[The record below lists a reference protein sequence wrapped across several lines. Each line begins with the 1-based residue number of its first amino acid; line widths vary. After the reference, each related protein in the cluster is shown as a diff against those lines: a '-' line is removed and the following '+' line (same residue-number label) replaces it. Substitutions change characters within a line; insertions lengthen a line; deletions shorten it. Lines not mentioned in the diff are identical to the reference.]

1 MRSATLI
8 ESERDE
14 VQAIWGQLNAMGKPK
29 ALVLDL
35 SEVGAADVQL
45 VGGKCAS
52 LGELF
57 RNLVP
62 RGVRAVDG
70 FATTSESYRLLLL
83 TNGLG
88 DRLRELMNGLDHN
101 DIRALNGAGRE
112 ARALM
117 LDTPLPAQVN
127 DAILDAYRRLCKRLG
142 RKPEVAVR
150 SSATAEDL
158 PDASFAGQQDTILNV
173 RGETHLIEACHR
185 CFASL
190 WTDRAISYRAA
201 RGYDHFEVALSIGVQ
216 PMVRSDQACSGVMF
230 TLDTESGF
238 RDVVVINGAWG
249 LGEAIVQG
257 MATPDEWVV
266 FKPTLQTGARP
277 IVSRR
282 LGGKEVKM
290 VYGLDGKG
298 TRTRDVVEAQRGR
311 FVLGDYE
318 VLELARWAC
327 LIEDHYS
334 KLAGRSTPMDI
345 EWAKDGQTGEL
356 FILQARP
363 ETVHASN
370 RENYIE
376 TYRLTGEHGPPLVTG
391 IAVGEKVSHGR
402 VHVLA
407 DPDHLAEFKAGDVLV
422 TSMTDPAWEP
432 IMKRAAAIVTDR
444 GGRTCHSAIISR
456 ELGLPCIVGTG
467 NATQLLQSGMD
478 VTVSCSEGAH
488 GNIYEGLVEFAVDR
502 RVVGDEQ
509 RPRTQVMMNV
519 GDPDHAFA
527 VASLPNDGVGLARLE
542 FIINNHIGIHP
553 MALVRY
559 PNLENTDVVKEI
571 ERRIG
576 EEDPREF
583 FVRRLAEGIAR
594 IAAAFYPKPVIVRM
608 SDFKSNE
615 YAMLIGG
622 QEFEPTEENPMLG
635 FRGAS
640 RYYDD
645 RYKEGFELECQA
657 LQRVRDDMGLVN
669 VLAMIPFCR
678 TVAEAERV
686 VALMAEFGLQQGEH
700 ALEIYAMCELPANVI
715 YADEF
720 LRVFD
725 GYSIGSNDLTQL
737 TLGLD
742 RDSEMVAHLFDERD
756 GAVERMVTLA
766 IEAAQRAGKKIGI
779 CGQAPSD
786 YPEFARFL
794 VEKGITS
801 ISLNPD
807 TVLQTTH
814 MILEVETELA
824 SQKTSI
830 KTDSP
835 VRRRAERSSL
845 DIAPAFSGT
854 GVE

>member
-1 MRSATLI
+1 
-8 ESERDE
+8 
-14 VQAIWGQLNAMGKPK
+14 MGK
-29 ALVLDL
+29 ASDSLVLDL
-35 SEVGAADVQL
+35 IEVGADDVGR
-45 VGGKCAS
+45 VGGKGAN

-57 RNLVP
+57 RSLTR

-70 FATTSESYRLLLL
+70 FATTSEVYRSLLQ

-88 DRLRELMNGLDHN
+88 ERLRELMSSLDY
-101 DIRALNGAGRE
+101 DDMDALNRAGRE

-117 LDTPLPAQVN
+117 LDTPLPPEVN
-127 DAILDAYRRLCKRLG
+127 DAILDAYRRLCDRVQ
-142 RKPEVAVR
+142 RACEVAVR

-158 PDASFAGQQDTILNV
+158 ADASFAGQQDTILNV
-173 RGETHLIEACHR
+173 HGEEHLIDACHR

-190 WTDRAISYRAA
+190 WTDRAISYRHQ
-201 RGYDHFEVALSIGVQ
+201 RGFDHFDVALSVCVQ
-216 PMVRSDQACSGVMF
+216 PMVRSDLASSGVVF

-238 RDVVVINGAWG
+238 RDAVVINGAWG

-266 FKPTLQTGARP
+266 FKPTLKTGARP

-290 VYGLDGKG
+290 VYGVEGRG
-298 TRTRDVVEAQRGR
+298 TRTREVVEAQRQR
-311 FVLGDYE
+311 FVLDDYE
-318 VLELARWAC
+318 VLQLARWAC
-327 LIEDHYS
+327 IIEEHYS
-334 KLAGRSTPMDI
+334 ERAGHHQPMDI
-345 EWAKDGQTGEL
+345 EWAKDGKTGEL
-356 FILQARP
+356 FIVQARP
-363 ETVHASN
+363 ETVHSMN

-376 TYRLTGEHGPPLVTG
+376 SYKLTGERGAPVATG
-391 IAVGEKVSHGR
+391 IAVGERIAQGR
-402 VHVLA
+402 VHVLE
-407 DPDHLAEFKAGDVLV
+407 DPDNLKDFLEGDVLV

-467 NATQLLQSGMD
+467 NATTTLQTDMD
-478 VTVSCSEGAH
+478 VTVSCAEGAQ
-488 GNIYEGLVEFAVDR
+488 GNVYEGRIDFAVER
-502 RVVGDEQ
+502 RVVTNEG

-527 VASLPNDGVGLARLE
+527 LASLPNDGVGLARLE

-559 PNLENTDVVKEI
+559 PKLKRAEDVREI
-571 ERRIG
+571 ERRIN
-576 EEDPREF
+576 EEDPQDF
-583 FVRRLAEGIAR
+583 FVRNLAEGIGR

-622 QEFEPTEENPMLG
+622 QEFEPVEENPMLG

-640 RYYDD
+640 RYYDE
-645 RYKEGFELECQA
+645 RYREGFRLECMA
-657 LQRVRDDMGLVN
+657 LRRVREEMGLTN
-669 VLAMIPFCR
+669 VKAMIPFCR
-678 TVAEAERV
+678 TVEEGEKVIR
-686 VALMAEFGLQQGEH
+686 LMQDHGLKQGERG
-700 ALEIYAMCELPANVI
+700 LEIYAMCELPANVVF
-715 YADEF
+715 ADEF
-720 LRVFD
+720 LRIFD

-737 TLGLD
+737 ALGLD
-742 RDSEMVAHLFDERD
+742 RDSEMVAHLFDERN
-756 GAVERMVTLA
+756 GAVEKMIAQA
-766 IEAAQRAGKKIGI
+766 IDAAHRAGKKIGI

-794 VEKGITS
+794 VERGITS

-807 TVLQTTH
+807 TVIQTTGV
-814 MILEVETELA
+814 IL
-824 SQKTSI
+824 
-830 KTDSP
+830 
-835 VRRRAERSSL
+835 RAEAQLATDGNGRQKASGKQSVTVAE
-845 DIAPAFSGT
+845 APAAVYRFMDDGSN
-854 GVE
+854 

>member
-1 MRSATLI
+1 MAKTF
-8 ESERDE
+8 
-14 VQAIWGQLNAMGKPK
+14 KP
-29 ALVLDL
+29 LVLNL
-35 SEVGAADVQL
+35 NEVGAGDVEL

-57 RNLVP
+57 RALVP

-70 FATTSESYRLLLL
+70 FATTSESYRLLLE

-88 DRLRELMNGLDHN
+88 QRLRELMSGLDHN
-101 DIRALNGAGRE
+101 DIRALNNAGKE

-117 LDTPLPAQVN
+117 LDTPLPQNVN
-127 DAILDAYRRLCKRLG
+127 DAILGAYRHLCQRLERT
-142 RKPEVAVR
+142 PEVAVR

-173 RGETHLIEACHR
+173 RGEEQLIEACHR

-201 RGYDHFEVALSIGVQ
+201 RGFDHFEVALSIGVQ

-230 TLDTESGF
+230 SLDTESGF

-266 FKPTLQTGARP
+266 FKPTLKTGARP

-290 VYGLDGKG
+290 VYGLDGRG
-298 TRTRDVVEAQRGR
+298 TRTREVVEAQRNR

-327 LIEDHYS
+327 IIEEHYS
-334 KLAGRSTPMDI
+334 GLAGKHAPMDI
-345 EWAKDGQTGEL
+345 EWAKDGYTGEL

-376 TYRLTGEHGPPLVTG
+376 TYRLTGDHGAPLVSG
-391 IAVGEKVSHGR
+391 IAVGEKITHGR
-402 VHVLA
+402 VHVLK
-407 DPDHLAEFKAGDVLV
+407 DPDHLTDFKAGDVLV

-432 IMKRAAAIVTDR
+432 IMKKAAAIVTDR

-467 NATQLLQSGMD
+467 NATQLLQSATD

-488 GNIYEGLVEFAVDR
+488 GNIYEGLIEFAVDR
-502 RVVGDEQ
+502 RVVGDEA

-559 PNLENTDVVKEI
+559 PALESTDVVKEI
-571 ERRIG
+571 ARRIG

-583 FVRRLAEGIAR
+583 FIRRLSEGIAR

-622 QEFEPTEENPMLG
+622 EEFEPTEENPMLG

-645 RYKEGFELECQA
+645 RYREGFELECLA
-657 LQRVRDDMGLVN
+657 MQRVRDDMGLVN
-669 VLAMIPFCR
+669 VKAMIPFCR

-686 VALMAEFGLQQGEH
+686 VALMAEFGLQQGQHE
-700 ALEIYAMCELPANVI
+700 LEIYAMCELPANVI

-756 GAVERMVTLA
+756 GAVEKMVTIA
-766 IEAAQRAGKKIGI
+766 IEAAHRAGKKIGI

-814 MILEVETELA
+814 VILEAEAKL
-824 SQKTSI
+824 KT
-830 KTDSP
+830 TQP
-835 VRRRAERSSL
+835 AAPRVRPRSL
-845 DIAPAFSGT
+845 DNEGSIQPVAFSET
-854 GVE
+854 GVN

>member
-1 MRSATLI
+1 M
-8 ESERDE
+8 
-14 VQAIWGQLNAMGKPK
+14 PK
-29 ALVLDL
+29 ASKPLVLDL
-35 SEVGAADVQL
+35 SQVGSGDVAL

-57 RNLVP
+57 RSLSP

-70 FATTSESYRLLLL
+70 FATTSEAYRLLLE
-83 TNGLG
+83 TENLG
-88 DRLRELMNGLDHN
+88 KRLRELMRGLDHN
-101 DIRALNGAGRE
+101 DIRALNEAGRE

-117 LDTPLPAQVN
+117 LDTPLPKPVH
-127 DAILDAYRRLCKRLG
+127 DAIIESYHRLCERLG
-142 RKPEVAVR
+142 RTPEVAVR

-173 RGETHLIEACHR
+173 RGEEALIEACHR

-201 RGYDHFEVALSIGVQ
+201 RGFDHFEVALSIGVQ
-216 PMVRSDQACSGVMF
+216 PMVRSDLACSGVMF

-257 MATPDEWVV
+257 MATPDEWIV
-266 FKPTLQTGARP
+266 FKPTLKTGARP

-282 LGGKEVKM
+282 IGTKEVKM
-290 VYGLDGKG
+290 VYGLDGRG
-298 TRTRDVVEAQRGR
+298 TRTREVVEAQRLR
-311 FVLGDYE
+311 SCLSDYE
-318 VLELARWAC
+318 VLELARWATI
-327 LIEDHYS
+327 IEDHYS
-334 KLAGRSTPMDI
+334 DLAHKPTPMDI
-345 EWAKDGQTGEL
+345 EWAKDGYTGEL

-363 ETVHASN
+363 ETVHSSN
-370 RENYIE
+370 HQLYVESYK
-376 TYRLTGEHGPPLVTG
+376 LTGEHGAPLVSG
-391 IAVGEKVSHGR
+391 IAVGEKISQGR

-407 DPDHLAEFKAGDVLV
+407 DPDQLAQFQAGDVLV

-432 IMKRAAAIVTDR
+432 IMKKAAAIVTDR

-467 NATQLLQSGMD
+467 SATSVLKTGTQ
-478 VTVSCSEGAH
+478 VTVSCAEGAH
-488 GNIYEGLVEFAVDR
+488 GNIYEGEIEFAVDR
-502 RVVGDEQ
+502 RAIGNEE

-559 PNLENTDVVKEI
+559 PHLKKPEDVKEI

-576 EEDPREF
+576 EEDPRDF
-583 FVRRLAEGIAR
+583 FVRRLAEGIGR

-622 QEFEPTEENPMLG
+622 HEFEPVEENPMLG

-640 RYYDD
+640 RYYDE
-645 RYKEGFELECQA
+645 RYREGFHLECLA
-657 LQRVRDDMGLVN
+657 LQRVREDMGLIN
-669 VLAMIPFCR
+669 VKAMIPFCR
-678 TVAEAERV
+678 TIAEAERV
-686 VALMAEFGLQQGEH
+686 VTLMAEFGLKQGEH
-700 ALEIYAMCELPANVI
+700 DLEIYAMCELPANVI

-786 YPEFARFL
+786 YPEFAEFL
-794 VEKGITS
+794 VQKGISS

-807 TVLQTTH
+807 TVVQTTH
-814 MILEVETELA
+814 KILEVENSLA
-824 SQKTSI
+824 AKAT
-830 KTDSP
+830 TP
-835 VRRRAERSSL
+835 VEPVIITNTAINSDDVQTIDGPEQ
-845 DIAPAFSGT
+845 
-854 GVE
+854 

>member
-1 MRSATLI
+1 MKKAS
-8 ESERDE
+8 
-14 VQAIWGQLNAMGKPK
+14 KP
-29 ALVLDL
+29 LVLDL
-35 SEVGAADVQL
+35 SEVGADDVQL

-52 LGELF
+52 LGELL
-57 RNLVP
+57 RALAP

-70 FATTSESYRLLLL
+70 FATTSEAYRMLLEADS
-83 TNGLG
+83 LG
-88 DRLRELMNGLDHN
+88 QRLRELMGGLNYEDMN
-101 DIRALNGAGRE
+101 ALNAAGRE

-117 LDTPLPAQVN
+117 LDTPLPREVHE
-127 DAILDAYRRLCKRLG
+127 AIIGASRRLTERVG
-142 RKPEVAVR
+142 HSTEVAVR

-158 PDASFAGQQDTILNV
+158 PEASFAGQQDTILNV
-173 RGETHLIEACHR
+173 RGEDRLIEACHR

-201 RGYDHFEVALSIGVQ
+201 RGFDHFDVALSIGVQ

-257 MATPDEWVV
+257 MATPDEWIV
-266 FKPTLQTGARP
+266 FKPTLATGARP
-277 IVSRR
+277 IISRH
-282 LGGKEVKM
+282 LGSKEVKM

-298 TRTRDVVEAQRGR
+298 TRTREVVDAQRQR
-311 FVLGDYE
+311 FCLSDYE
-318 VLELARWAC
+318 VLQLSRWAC
-327 LIEDHYS
+327 TIEAHYS
-334 KLAGRSTPMDI
+334 ERAGRATPMDI
-345 EWAKDGQTGEL
+345 EWAKDGNTGEL

-363 ETVHASN
+363 ETVHATN
-370 RENYIE
+370 HQTYIE
-376 TYRLTGEHGPPLVTG
+376 IHKLTGEHSSPLTEG
-391 IAVGEKVSHGR
+391 IAVGEKIGQGD

-407 DPDHLAEFKAGDVLV
+407 HPDQLAEFKDGAVLV

-432 IMKRAAAIVTDR
+432 IMKKAAAIVTDR
-444 GGRTCHSAIISR
+444 GGRTCHSAIVSR

-467 NATQLLQSGMD
+467 NATQVLQSGID
-478 VTVSCSEGAH
+478 VTVCCAEGAR
-488 GNIYEGLVEFAVDR
+488 GSVYEGLIDFAVEK
-502 RVVGDEQ
+502 RVVGKEQ

-527 VASLPNDGVGLARLE
+527 LSALPNDGVGLARLE

-559 PNLENTDVVKEI
+559 PQLQNPEVVREI

-583 FVRRLAEGIAR
+583 FVRRLSEGIGR
-594 IAAAFYPKPVIVRM
+594 IAAAFYPNSVIVRM

-640 RYYDD
+640 RYYDE
-645 RYKEGFELECQA
+645 RYREGFHLECLA
-657 LQRVRDDMGLVN
+657 LQRVREDMGLIN
-669 VLAMIPFCR
+669 VKAMIPFCR
-678 TVAEAERV
+678 TVEEAERV
-686 VALMAEFGLQQGEH
+686 IQLMSDFGLKQGERD
-700 ALEIYAMCELPANVI
+700 LEIYAMCELPANVVF
-715 YADEF
+715 ADEF

-742 RDSEMVAHLFDERD
+742 RDSEMVAHLFDERN
-756 GAVERMVTLA
+756 GAVEKMVEMA
-766 IEAAQRAGKKIGI
+766 IDAAHRTGKKIGI

-807 TVLQTTH
+807 TVIQTTH
-814 MILEVETELA
+814 LILEAEAELA
-824 SQKTSI
+824 AKGGSQ
-830 KTDSP
+830 
-835 VRRRAERSSL
+835 RAGP
-845 DIAPAFSGT
+845 APNGSRK
-854 GVE
+854 

>member
-1 MRSATLI
+1 
-8 ESERDE
+8 
-14 VQAIWGQLNAMGKPK
+14 MGNNSTP
-29 ALVLDL
+29 LVLDL
-35 SEVGAADVQL
+35 GEVGVGDVQL

-57 RNLVP
+57 RSLAP
-62 RGVRAVDG
+62 QGVRAVDG
-70 FATTSESYRLLLL
+70 FATTSEAYRLLVESD
-83 TNGLG
+83 GLG
-88 DRLRELMNGLDHN
+88 KRLRELMDGLEHDN
-101 DIRALNGAGRE
+101 LKALNKAGRE

-117 LDTPLPAQVN
+117 LDTPLPPSVHES
-127 DAILDAYRRLCKRLG
+127 IISAYRRLCERIG
-142 RKPEVAVR
+142 RGCEVAVR

-158 PDASFAGQQDTILNV
+158 PEASFAGQQDTILNV
-173 RGETHLIEACHR
+173 RGEDELIDACHR

-201 RGYDHFEVALSIGVQ
+201 RGFDHFDVSLAIGVQ

-257 MATPDEWVV
+257 MATPDEWIV
-266 FKPTLQTGARP
+266 FKPTLEKGSRP

-282 LGGKEVKM
+282 LGTKEVKM
-290 VYGLDGKG
+290 VYGLDGNG
-298 TRTRDVVEAQRGR
+298 TRTRDVVDAQRQR
-311 FVLGDYE
+311 FCLSDYE
-318 VLELARWAC
+318 VLQLARWAC
-327 LIEDHYS
+327 MIEKHYS
-334 KLAGRSTPMDI
+334 QRAGRPTPMDL

-356 FILQARP
+356 YILQARP
-363 ETVHASN
+363 ETVHATN
-370 RENYIE
+370 HENYIE
-376 TYRLTGEHGPPLVTG
+376 IHKLTGEHGEPLATG
-391 IAVGEKVSHGR
+391 IAVGERIGQGH

-407 DPDHLAEFKAGDVLV
+407 DPTHLTEFKEGAVLV

-432 IMKRAAAIVTDR
+432 IMKKAAAIVTDR
-444 GGRTCHSAIISR
+444 GGRTCHSAIVSR

-467 NATQLLQSGMD
+467 NATKVLHSGSD
-478 VTVSCSEGAH
+478 VTVCCAEGAR
-488 GNIYEGLVEFAVDR
+488 GNVYEGRIDFSIEK
-502 RVVGDEQ
+502 RVVGRDK

-527 VASLPNDGVGLARLE
+527 LAALPNDGVGLARLE

-559 PNLENTDVVKEI
+559 PNLQNSEVVREI

-583 FVRRLAEGIAR
+583 FVRRLAEGIGR
-594 IAAAFYPKPVIVRM
+594 IAAAFYPNPVIVRM

-640 RYYDD
+640 RYYDE
-645 RYKEGFELECQA
+645 RYRQGFHLECLA
-657 LQRVRDDMGLVN
+657 LQRVREEMGLTN
-669 VLAMIPFCR
+669 VKAMIPFCR
-678 TVAEAERV
+678 TVEEAERV
-686 VALMAEFGLQQGEH
+686 IGLMADFGLKQGEH
-700 ALEIYAMCELPANVI
+700 ELEIYAMCELPANVVF
-715 YADEF
+715 ADEF
-720 LRVFD
+720 LRIFD

-742 RDSEMVAHLFDERD
+742 RDSEMVAHLFDERN
-756 GAVERMVTLA
+756 GAVEKMVEMA
-766 IEAAQRAGKKIGI
+766 IDAAHRAGKKIGI

-807 TVLQTTH
+807 TVIQTTSF
-814 MILEVETELA
+814 IL
-824 SQKTSI
+824 
-830 KTDSP
+830 
-835 VRRRAERSSL
+835 
-845 DIAPAFSGT
+845 
-854 GVE
+854 GVENEATKEHKATT

>member
-1 MRSATLI
+1 M
-8 ESERDE
+8 
-14 VQAIWGQLNAMGKPK
+14 KK
-29 ALVLDL
+29 ASRPLVLDL
-35 SEVGAADVQL
+35 SEVGADDVLL

-52 LGELF
+52 LGELL
-57 RNLVP
+57 RSLAP
-62 RGVRAVDG
+62 RGVRSVDG
-70 FATTSESYRLLLL
+70 FATTSEAYRMLLQ
-83 TNGLG
+83 TEGLG
-88 DRLRELMNGLDHN
+88 ERLRELMDGLDY
-101 DIRALNGAGRE
+101 DDMKALNAAGRQ

-117 LDTPLPAQVN
+117 LDTPLPAAAS
-127 DAILDAYRRLCKRLG
+127 DAILDGYRRLCERT
-142 RKPEVAVR
+142 RRSCEVAVR

-158 PDASFAGQQDTILNV
+158 PDASFAGQQDTLLNV
-173 RGETHLIEACHR
+173 RGEDRLIEACHQ

-201 RGYDHFEVALSIGVQ
+201 RGFDHFDVALSIGVQ
-216 PMVRSDQACSGVMF
+216 PMVRSDLACSGVMF

-257 MATPDEWVV
+257 MATPDEWIV
-266 FKPTLQTGARP
+266 FKPTLLKGARP

-290 VYGLDGKG
+290 VYGIDEKG
-298 TRTRDVVEAQRGR
+298 TRTREVVEAQRNR
-311 FVLGDYE
+311 FVLGDYD
-318 VLELARWAC
+318 VLQLARWAC
-327 LIEDHYS
+327 IIEEHYS
-334 KLAGRSTPMDI
+334 ERAGHPQPMDI
-345 EWAKDGQTGEL
+345 EWAKDGITGEL

-363 ETVHASN
+363 ETVHATN
-370 RENYIE
+370 RENFVE
-376 TYRLTGEHGPPLVTG
+376 TYRLTGESGSPLATG
-391 IAVGEKVSHGR
+391 IAVGNKIAQGR

-407 DPDHLAEFKAGDVLV
+407 DPDHLAEFKKGDVLV

-467 NATQLLQSGMD
+467 NSSQVLETGAE
-478 VTVSCSEGAH
+478 VTVSCAEGER
-488 GNIYEGLVEFAVDR
+488 GNIYEGLIDFAVER
-502 RVVGDEQ
+502 RMVAEDE

-527 VASLPNDGVGLARLE
+527 LASLPNDGVGLARLE

-559 PNLENTDVVKEI
+559 PQLERAEDVREI

-583 FVRRLAEGIAR
+583 FVRRLSEGIAR

-615 YAMLIGG
+615 YARLIGG
-622 QEFEPTEENPMLG
+622 REFEPVEENPMLG

-640 RYYDD
+640 RYYDE
-645 RYKEGFELECQA
+645 RYREGFRLECAA
-657 LQRVRDDMGLVN
+657 LWRAREEMGLTN
-669 VLAMIPFCR
+669 VKPMIPFCR
-678 TVAEAERV
+678 TVEEAERV
-686 VALMAEFGLQQGEH
+686 VALMAEYELKQGDEG
-700 ALEIYAMCELPANVI
+700 LEIYAMCELPANVI
-715 YADEF
+715 FADEF

-737 TLGLD
+737 ALGLD
-742 RDSEMVAHLFDERD
+742 RDSEMVAHLFDERN
-756 GAVERMVTLA
+756 GAVERMISMA
-766 IEAAQRAGKKIGI
+766 IDAAHRAGKKIGI

-794 VEKGITS
+794 VERGITS

-807 TVLQTTH
+807 TVIQTTH
-814 MILEVETELA
+814 IIVEAESELRAGGNRDQSVSAGQPLQGLPVVNADTDNDIAQQLSDLKGTLA
-824 SQKTSI
+824 SASQP
-830 KTDSP
+830 TD
-835 VRRRAERSSL
+835 V
-845 DIAPAFSGT
+845 
-854 GVE
+854 

>member
-1 MRSATLI
+1 MKKNAT
-8 ESERDE
+8 
-14 VQAIWGQLNAMGKPK
+14 P
-29 ALVLDL
+29 LVVDL
-35 SEVGAADVQL
+35 AEVGAGDVPL

-57 RNLVP
+57 RALVP

-70 FATTSESYRLLLL
+70 FATTREAYRLLLE
-83 TNGLG
+83 TDGLG
-88 DRLRELMNGLDHN
+88 KRLRELMNDLEYQDLK
-101 DIRALNGAGRE
+101 ALNKAGRE

-117 LDTPLPAQVN
+117 LDTPLPTSVHE
-127 DAILDAYRRLCKRLG
+127 AIVSAYRRLCDRT
-142 RKPEVAVR
+142 RRSCEVAVR

-158 PDASFAGQQDTILNV
+158 PEASFAGQQDTILNV
-173 RGETHLIEACHR
+173 RGEDRLIEACHR

-190 WTDRAISYRAA
+190 WTDRAISYRAS
-201 RGYDHFEVALSIGVQ
+201 RGFDHFDVALAIGVQ

-257 MATPDEWVV
+257 MATPDEWIV
-266 FKPTLQTGARP
+266 FKPTLGTGARP
-277 IVSRR
+277 IVSRH
-282 LGGKEVKM
+282 LGTKEVKM

-298 TRTRDVVEAQRGR
+298 TRTRDVVEAQRQR
-311 FVLGDYE
+311 FCLSDYE
-318 VLELARWAC
+318 VLQLAQWAC
-327 LIEDHYS
+327 VIEEHYS
-334 KLAGRSTPMDI
+334 TLAGKATPMDL
-345 EWAKDGQTGEL
+345 EWAKDGITGEL
-356 FILQARP
+356 YILQARP
-363 ETVHASN
+363 ETVHSTN
-370 RENYIE
+370 HENYIE
-376 TYRLTGEHGPPLVTG
+376 THKLTGDHSDPLVTG
-391 IAVGEKVSHGR
+391 IAVGERISQGQ

-407 DPDHLAEFKAGDVLV
+407 DPDHLTQFKEGAVLV

-432 IMKRAAAIVTDR
+432 IMKKAAAIVTDR
-444 GGRTCHSAIISR
+444 GGRTCHSAIVSR

-467 NATQLLQSGMD
+467 NATHVLHSGMD
-478 VTVSCSEGAH
+478 VTVCCAEGAR
-488 GNIYEGLVEFAVDR
+488 GSVYEGLIDFAVEK
-502 RVVGDEQ
+502 RVVGKEN
-509 RPRTQVMMNV
+509 RPRTKVMMNV

-527 VASLPNDGVGLARLE
+527 LSALPNDGVGLARLE

-559 PNLENTDVVKEI
+559 PHLQSTEVVREI
-571 ERRIG
+571 ARRIG
-576 EEDPREF
+576 EEDPRDF
-583 FVRRLAEGIAR
+583 FVRRLAEGIGR
-594 IAAAFYPKPVIVRM
+594 IAAAFYPHPVIVRM

-615 YAMLIGG
+615 YAMLVGG

-640 RYYDD
+640 RYYDE
-645 RYKEGFELECQA
+645 RYREGFHLECLA
-657 LQRVRDDMGLVN
+657 LQRVREDMGLVN
-669 VLAMIPFCR
+669 VKAMIPFCR
-678 TVAEAERV
+678 TVEEGRRV
-686 VALMAEFGLQQGEH
+686 IALMAEYGLKQGEH
-700 ALEIYAMCELPANVI
+700 DLEIYAMCELPANVVF
-715 YADEF
+715 ADEF

-756 GAVERMVTLA
+756 GAVEKMVEMA
-766 IEAAQRAGKKIGI
+766 IDAAHRAGKKIGI

-807 TVLQTTH
+807 TVIQTTQL
-814 MILEVETELA
+814 ILEVEETTPTVNLSALNTTVDIRRKGELEQ
-824 SQKTSI
+824 STLLQQ
-830 KTDSP
+830 P
-835 VRRRAERSSL
+835 SL
-845 DIAPAFSGT
+845 AGSG
-854 GVE
+854 

>member
-1 MRSATLI
+1 MKKDRT
-8 ESERDE
+8 
-14 VQAIWGQLNAMGKPK
+14 

-35 SEVGAADVQL
+35 NEVGAGDVEF

-57 RNLVP
+57 RALAP

-70 FATTSESYRLLLL
+70 FSTTSEAYRLLLE
-83 TNGLG
+83 TDGLG
-88 DRLRELMNGLDHN
+88 KRLRELMNGLQHEDLK
-101 DIRALNGAGRE
+101 ALNKAGRE

-117 LDTPLPAQVN
+117 LDTPLPGSVHE
-127 DAILDAYRRLCKRLG
+127 AIVDGYRRLCDRT
-142 RKPEVAVR
+142 RRSCEVAVR

-158 PDASFAGQQDTILNV
+158 PEASFAGQQDTILNV
-173 RGETHLIEACHR
+173 RGEDRLIEACHR

-190 WTDRAISYRAA
+190 WTDRAISYRAS
-201 RGYDHFEVALSIGVQ
+201 RGFDHFEVSLAIGVQ

-257 MATPDEWVV
+257 MATPDEWIV
-266 FKPTLQTGARP
+266 FKPTLATGARP

-282 LGGKEVKM
+282 LGTKEVKM

-298 TRTRDVVEAQRGR
+298 TRTRDVVDAQRQR
-311 FVLGDYE
+311 FCLGDYE
-318 VLELARWAC
+318 VLQLAQWAC
-327 LIEDHYS
+327 QIEEHYS
-334 KLAGRSTPMDI
+334 KLAGRPTPMDL
-345 EWAKDGQTGEL
+345 EWAKDGITGEL

-363 ETVHASN
+363 ETVHATN
-370 RENYIE
+370 HENYIE
-376 TYRLTGEHGPPLVTG
+376 IHKLTGEHSEPLVSG
-391 IAVGEKVSHGR
+391 IAVGERINQGQ

-407 DPDHLAEFKAGDVLV
+407 DPDHLTQFKEGAVLV

-432 IMKRAAAIVTDR
+432 IMKKAAAIVTDR
-444 GGRTCHSAIISR
+444 GGRTCHSAIVSR

-467 NATQLLQSGMD
+467 NATQVLQSGMD
-478 VTVSCSEGAH
+478 VTVCCAEGAR
-488 GNIYEGLVEFAVDR
+488 GSVYDGLIDFAVEK
-502 RVVGDEQ
+502 RVVGKEN
-509 RPRTQVMMNV
+509 RPRTKVMMNV

-527 VASLPNDGVGLARLE
+527 LSALPNDGVGLARLE

-559 PNLENTDVVKEI
+559 PHLQSHEVVREI

-576 EEDPREF
+576 EEDPRDF
-583 FVRRLAEGIAR
+583 FVRRLAEGIGR
-594 IAAAFYPKPVIVRM
+594 IAAAFYPNPVIVRM

-615 YAMLIGG
+615 YAMLVGG

-640 RYYDD
+640 RYYDE
-645 RYKEGFELECQA
+645 RYREGFHLECQA
-657 LQRVRDDMGLVN
+657 LQRVREDMGLVN
-669 VLAMIPFCR
+669 VKAMIPFCR
-678 TVAEAERV
+678 TVEEGRRV
-686 VALMAEFGLQQGEH
+686 IELMANYGLKQGEH
-700 ALEIYAMCELPANVI
+700 DLEIYAMCELPANVVF
-715 YADEF
+715 ADEF
-720 LRVFD
+720 LRIFD

-756 GAVERMVTLA
+756 GAVEKMIEMA
-766 IEAAQRAGKKIGI
+766 IAAAHRAGKKIGI

-801 ISLNPD
+801 MSLNPD
-807 TVLQTTH
+807 TVIQTTQF
-814 MILEVETELA
+814 ILEVENTTPAIDLFPFQHSKQPAARSAREL
-824 SQKTSI
+824 SVVLQQ
-830 KTDSP
+830 
-835 VRRRAERSSL
+835 
-845 DIAPAFSGT
+845 
-854 GVE
+854 

>member
-1 MRSATLI
+1 M
-8 ESERDE
+8 
-14 VQAIWGQLNAMGKPK
+14 AMTSRR
-29 ALVLDL
+29 LVLDL
-35 SEVGAADVQL
+35 SEVGAGDVEL

-57 RNLVP
+57 HALVP

-70 FATTSESYRLLLL
+70 FATTSEAYRMLLQ
-83 TNGLG
+83 TNGLSK
-88 DRLRELMNGLDHN
+88 RLVELMSGLDPH
-101 DIRALNGAGRE
+101 DIRALNKAGRA

-117 LDTPLPAQVN
+117 LDTPLPNEVEQ
-127 DAILDAYRRLCKRLG
+127 AILDAYRKLIERLG
-142 RKPEVAVR
+142 RTPEVAVR

-173 RGETHLIEACHR
+173 RGESQLIDACHR

-190 WTDRAISYRAA
+190 WTDRAISYRAE
-201 RGYDHFEVALSIGVQ
+201 RGFDHFEVALSIGVQ
-216 PMVRSDQACSGVMF
+216 PMVRSDEACSGVMF

-266 FKPTLQTGARP
+266 FKPTLKTGARP

-282 LGGKEVKM
+282 LGSKEVKM
-290 VYGLDGKG
+290 VYGLDGRG
-298 TRTRDVVEAQRGR
+298 TRTREVVEAQRGR

-318 VLELARWAC
+318 VLQLARWAC
-327 LIEDHYS
+327 IIEEHYS
-334 KLAGRSTPMDI
+334 ALAGKPTPMDI
-345 EWAKDGQTGEL
+345 EWAKDGYTGEL

-363 ETVHASN
+363 ETVHATN
-370 RENYIE
+370 GANYLE
-376 TYRLTGEHGPPLVTG
+376 TYRLTGEHGAPLASG
-391 IAVGEKVSHGR
+391 IAVGEKIAQGR

-407 DPDHLAEFKAGDVLV
+407 DPDHLSQFKAGDVLV

-432 IMKRAAAIVTDR
+432 IMKKAAAIVTDR

-456 ELGLPCIVGTG
+456 ELGLPCVVGTG
-467 NATQLLQSGMD
+467 NATHVLQTGPE
-478 VTVSCSEGAH
+478 VTVSCSEGAR

-502 RVVGDEQ
+502 RAMGDGA

-553 MALVRY
+553 MALVNY
-559 PNLENTDVVKEI
+559 PHLDKPDVAREI
-571 ERRIG
+571 ERRIC
-576 EEDPREF
+576 EEDPRDF

-594 IAAAFYPKPVIVRM
+594 IAAAFFPKPVIVRM

-622 QEFEPTEENPMLG
+622 HEFEPTEENPMLG

-645 RYKEGFELECQA
+645 RYREGFKLECLA
-657 LQRVRDDMGLVN
+657 LERVRNEMGLVN
-669 VLAMIPFCR
+669 VKAMIPFCR
-678 TVAEAERV
+678 TVAEGERV
-686 VALMAEFGLQQGEH
+686 VALMAEYGLKQGEQD
-700 ALEIYAMCELPANVI
+700 LEIYAMCELPANVI

-720 LRVFD
+720 LRIFD

-756 GAVERMVTLA
+756 GAVERMVSMA
-766 IEAAQRAGKKIGI
+766 IEAAHKAGKKIGI

-794 VEKGITS
+794 VEKGISS
-801 ISLNPD
+801 ISLNAD
-807 TVLQTTH
+807 TVLQTTQL
-814 MILEVETELA
+814 ILKVEEELA
-824 SQKTSI
+824 SPKPTGELPTAKATPQ
-830 KTDSP
+830 
-835 VRRRAERSSL
+835 SSL
-845 DIAPAFSGT
+845 NQIFAVSLPLKHAK
-854 GVE
+854 